1 MIFYISE
8 SGKNNDYLDYL
19 DHNRASTSQFASNFA
34 RICPPGTSVSAGP
47 SSKIGGKFESKFELS
62 SSSIPLNIKP
72 RPAASSN
79 SGNHQTE
86 GYLFPEDIY
95 FIIFLEIF
103 ATKLYVAG
111 SKVHVL

>member
-1 MIFYISE
+1 MYILIFYISE

-47 SSKIGGKFESKFELS
+47 ASKIGGKFENKFELS

-79 SGNHQTE
+79 SGNHQIE
-86 GYLFPEDIY
+86 GYLFPEDFY
-95 FIIFLEIF
+95 IITYLVFSF
-103 ATKLYVAG
+103 CKCFK
-111 SKVHVL
+111 S